1 MVKPKYKKRRNY
13 QRNEKPEKLYKR
25 MTRDHV
31 DVLQNIEFSII
42 STRRNHDDIDDRIIA
57 SALKTAIAGSE
68 PAGELSAILIND
80 LVQIRQMRGDSVPDN
95 IWTDGLK
102 VVLRSVRN
110 HSDTQ
115 PGNRDYLT
123 FIQNYVV

>member
-1 MVKPKYKKRRNY
+1 MIKPKYKKRRNY
-13 QRNEKPEKLYKR
+13 EHKEKPEKIYKR

-31 DVLQNIEFSII
+31 DVLQNIEFSIV
-42 STRRNHDDIDDRIIA
+42 SACRRHEDIDDSIIA

-68 PAGELSAILIND
+68 PVGELSAVLIDD
-80 LVQIRQMRGDSVPDN
+80 LAHMRQIRGEPIPDN

-102 VVLRSVRN
+102 VVLWSVRN
-110 HSDTQ
+110 HSDAQ
-115 PGNRDYLT
+115 PGDRDYLA